1 MNWDRVKGNWKQA
14 TGSAKAKWGEL
25 TDDELVQISGE
36 RDKLVGK
43 LQEKYGL
50 ARDAA
55 EKEVDA
61 WAEKV

>member
-1 MNWDRVKGNWKQA
+1 MNWDRVKGNWKQV
-14 TGSAKAKWGEL
+14 TGSVKSKWGEIS
-25 TDDELVQISGE
+25 DDELTQIGGE
-36 RDKLVGK
+36 REKLVGK
-43 LQEKYGL
+43 VQEKYGL